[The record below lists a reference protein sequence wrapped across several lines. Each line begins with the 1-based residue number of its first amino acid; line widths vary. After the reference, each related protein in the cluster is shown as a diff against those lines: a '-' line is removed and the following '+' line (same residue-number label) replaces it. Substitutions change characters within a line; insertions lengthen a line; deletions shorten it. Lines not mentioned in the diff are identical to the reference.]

1 MPAPGD
7 VVLERMVGFGRVL
20 RSAGLEVGPGRLQ
33 DALRGLDVVG
43 LTRRDDVYH
52 TLRATL
58 VARREE
64 MDAFDAAF
72 VAYWEQ
78 ARGDA
83 PLPERAS
90 RCRGSSRAPRRPCSA
105 A

>member
-1 MPAPGD
+1 MAALGD
-7 VVLERMVGFGRVL
+7 AVLERMVGFGRVL

-43 LTRRDDVYH
+43 LARRDDVYN

-72 VAYWEQ
+72 ATYWEEAQ
-78 ARGDA
+78 GMPQPDA
-83 PLPERAS
+83 GIEV
-90 RCRGSSRAPRRPCSA
+90 PRLEPSA
-105 A
+105 VAAGAGA

>member
-1 MPAPGD
+1 MAAPGD

-33 DALRGLDVVG
+33 DALRGLEVVG
-43 LTRRDDVYH
+43 LARRDDVYH

-72 VAYWEQ
+72 AAYWEE
-78 ARGDA
+78 A
-83 PLPERAS
+83 PGMPPA
-90 RCRGSSRAPRRPCSA
+90 G
-105 A
+105 